1 MADMPFNKQT
11 IKNLLNG
18 YVLYISI
25 HLYICNLFL
34 SYVIFYDKNSVAK
47 ISPLEN
53 RKWCRRINKAAS
65 GSVSEDGLLAD
76 LPLLMA
82 AH

>member
-1 MADMPFNKQT
+1 MYCTF
-11 IKNLLNG
+11 
-18 YVLYISI
+18 
-25 HLYICNLFL
+25 LYICCDAIY
-34 SYVIFYDKNSVAK
+34 SSHIVIFYDKNSVAK

-53 RKWCRRINKAAS
+53 RKWCTRINKAAS